1 MEEHFAL
8 YTRDNGSIDKREETE
23 SEKNKNAKIAYL
35 IEINHNIL
43 SLPYWHMNFRN
54 INIAT
59 LFLINDVTMLASLI
73 YVRDD
78 QIYLTSLQSCN
89 VFHYCI

>member
-23 SEKNKNAKIAYL
+23 SERNKNGKIAYL

-43 SLPYWHMNFRN
+43 SLPY
-54 INIAT
+54 
-59 LFLINDVTMLASLI
+59 
-73 YVRDD
+73 
-78 QIYLTSLQSCN
+78 
-89 VFHYCI
+89 